1 MHREIGEVRT
11 ERPQSEQWLEKC
23 PLARQPGLC
32 YDTKEPGRQ
41 ARDLLLE
48 RNSKLYDEF
57 ETIGRPLP
65 VRGAGTVRPERLQ
78 EREG

>member
-1 MHREIGEVRT
+1 MGLNLCVPAFLRQKVRRT
-11 ERPQSEQWLEKC
+11 
-23 PLARQPGLC
+23 LARQPGLC

-57 ETIGRPLP
+57 KTIGRPLP

-78 EREG
+78 ERE